1 MCAGTIGHYGNT
13 SRAETTPTRND
24 VADESIYYELES
36 TEESGRFGMVSNPVS
51 KTGNQSDTRRGTTD
65 SYVAD
70 NPLYASVGHR
80 VKEDKLSP
88 NPMYHQT
95 QDFKK
100 SLTTDN
106 YAHTKRDFSQEMSRG
121 YGKLERCEQPT
132 TAEGN
137 IYANPGSLSTGNEC
151 DMAGTLQEYSHLN
164 DKRVAKKKKAPHAVV
179 TRDESYS
186 SLGTQK

>member
-1 MCAGTIGHYGNT
+1 MCAGTIGHMAT
-13 SRAETTPTRND
+13 QVVLKPH
-24 VADESIYYELES
+24 
-36 TEESGRFGMVSNPVS
+36 
-51 KTGNQSDTRRGTTD
+51 QRGTMWQMKASTMNWNQLKSQEGSEWCPIQCPRPETSQTQD
-65 SYVAD
+65 EGQQIHMWQTTHS
-70 NPLYASVGHR
+70 ASVGHR